1 MLTTTRYRHLFF
13 RLSFGV
19 HLVLGSLIAAEVIC
33 LLALAE
39 VLGLL

>member
-1 MLTTTRYRHLFF
+1 MPTTTRYTHLFF

-19 HLVLGSLIAAEVIC
+19 HLVLGSLIAAGVIC